1 MLCLFLFLILCINGS
16 FLPPFTPFNVN
27 ASTRGYSINGSFCY
41 SFADSKVCQP
51 IVSVFDPPNNR
62 LAFFYGTTGT
72 TIITSDSAYVWGQV
86 LFPQCLRVNG
96 FNYSQE
102 VDVLSKA
109 TSIYL
114 SNEDGLQIY
123 TGLVKESATCNHDL
137 SIMVQQWKKVIIQIN
152 YSQKVPIPIGP
163 GESICYLSNSYVIHE
178 RSTLRYATN
187 LDSYF
192 VLRDDCSDPGDYCSL
207 VYPVDNPCVIDQ

>member
-1 MLCLFLFLILCINGS
+1 MLCLFLFFVLCINGS
-16 FLPPFTPFNVN
+16 FIPPFTSFNVN

-41 SFADSKVCQP
+41 SFSDSKICQS

-62 LAFFYGTTGT
+62 LAFIYGTIGT
-72 TIITSDSAYVWGQV
+72 TIITADSAYVWGQI

-102 VDVLSKA
+102 VDALSMAKS
-109 TSIYL
+109 TYL
-114 SNEDGLQIY
+114 SNDNGLQMY

-137 SIMVQQWKKVIIQIN
+137 SILVIQWNTIIEQI
-152 YSQKVPIPIGP
+152 YYAQKVPIPIGP
-163 GESICYLSNSYVIHE
+163 GESICYLSNSYVKHE
-178 RSTLRYATN
+178 HSTLRYSNN

-192 VLRDDCSDPGDYCSL
+192 VLRDDCSDPDDYCSL
-207 VYPVDNPCVIDQ
+207 VYPLGNPCE

>member
-1 MLCLFLFLILCINGS
+1 MLCLFLFFILSINGS
-16 FLPPFTPFNVN
+16 FLPPFTSFNVN

-41 SFADSKVCQP
+41 SFSGSKVCQK

-62 LAFFYGTTGT
+62 LAFLYGTTGT

-102 VDVLSKA
+102 VDALSMA
-109 TSIYL
+109 TSTYL
-114 SNEDGLQIY
+114 SNENGLQIY

-137 SIMVQQWKKVIIQIN
+137 SIMVKQWNNLIMEIY
-152 YSQKVPIPIGP
+152 YSQKIPIPIGP
-163 GESICYLSNSYVIHE
+163 GESICYLSNSYVVHE
-178 RSTLRYATN
+178 RSTLRYSTN

-192 VLRDDCSDPGDYCSL
+192 VLRDDCSDPDDYCSL
-207 VYPVDNPCVIDQ
+207 VYPIDNPCIVAQ